1 MLSEHPPASVS
12 TDELEAAGSNYGD
25 VPLEEL
31 QSKAISCRSWTDV
44 VDLDE
49 AAAGR
54 SVLIRGSA
62 QAIRKVSKKMAF
74 VVLRQRM
81 STVQCVLHASD
92 DASMQMVQ
100 FAASLSKESIVDV
113 QGVVSIPGKALKAT
127 TQQVSNAICAK
138 CWFLLTSVFS
148 SSLNLPL
155 QFNMDGHVA

>member
-1 MLSEHPPASVS
+1 MSSEHPTASVS

-31 QSKAISCRSWTDV
+31 QSKAISCQSWTDV

-81 STVQCVLHASD
+81 STVQCMLHASD
-92 DASMQMVQ
+92 DASMQLGSLPPPS
-100 FAASLSKESIVDV
+100 ARRASLMSR
-113 QGVVSIPGKALKAT
+113 ALSPSPERPSRLQHSRSAMP
-127 TQQVSNAICAK
+127 SAPNAG
-138 CWFLLTSVFS
+138 FF
-148 SSLNLPL
+148 
-155 QFNMDGHVA
+155 